1 MAKRKRLTPTA
12 MPRDRGG
19 EAGAVSA
26 RPSLSAEIA
35 APAGPAP
42 IAGVSGAQAMQ
53 AALDELSGELSRAR
67 AEGRMIL
74 PVPLDRIETDYLVR
88 DRVALDDDEM
98 RALITSL
105 RTRGQQTPIE
115 LAELG
120 GGRFGLISGWRR
132 CQALA
137 RLAAETGESRYATV
151 LALVRRPA
159 ESAEAYLAMV
169 EENEIRVGLSYFERA
184 RIVAKSVDQ
193 GVFETK
199 SDALRGL
206 FGSASRA
213 KRSKIG
219 SFLPVVAALDGMLRF
234 PEAVGERLGLSL
246 SKALEEP
253 GFAQGLRK
261 TLAAHAPDSPE
272 AEQTLLAEAL
282 AATRAAAP
290 APRPRE
296 AGAAAG
302 TADLSADLPD
312 GLRAERRGDG
322 ALILSGP
329 ALTDSLRARL
339 LDWLAKQR

>member
-1 MAKRKRLTPTA
+1 
-12 MPRDRGG
+12 
-19 EAGAVSA
+19 
-26 RPSLSAEIA
+26 
-35 APAGPAP
+35 
-42 IAGVSGAQAMQ
+42 MQ

-151 LALVRRPA
+151 LALVRRPT

-219 SFLPVVAALDGMLRF
+219 SFLPVVAALDGVLRF

-261 TLAAHAPDSPE
+261 TLADGAAGSPE

-282 AATRAAAP
+282 AATRAAGPGRQPNVGRSAAP
-290 APRPRE
+290 QPS
-296 AGAAAG
+296 AAQG
-302 TADLSADLPD
+302 LPA
-312 GLRAERRGDG
+312 GLRAEQRADG
-322 ALILSGP
+322 ALVLSGP
-329 ALTDSLRARL
+329 GLTDDLRDRL
-339 LDWLAKQR
+339 LAWLANQR